1 MNFFFENLEIPTIFL
16 IFSLCQPPR
25 KKNCATALRSNL
37 PVSAG
42 RFVINGHRFWS
53 GAVSD

>member
-25 KKNCATALRSNL
+25 KKNCAAA
-37 PVSAG
+37 V
-42 RFVINGHRFWS
+42 RFATFLS
-53 GAVSD
+53 LLADS